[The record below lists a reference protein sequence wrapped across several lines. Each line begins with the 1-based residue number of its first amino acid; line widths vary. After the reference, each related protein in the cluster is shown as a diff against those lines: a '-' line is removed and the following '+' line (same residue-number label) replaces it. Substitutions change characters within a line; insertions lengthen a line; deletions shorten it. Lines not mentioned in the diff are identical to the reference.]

1 MSVKEADG
9 SMLLSRI
16 AECVYWSAR
25 YMERV
30 EATARLVKVQ
40 TELFLDLPRSVRM
53 GWSPLLAITGT
64 KDEYLDRHTADTEE
78 PATEDTV
85 ITFLTVDA
93 EHHGSIV
100 ASLARARHNLRI
112 TRSLFPRSAWEEVNE
127 LFLWATDTGAEAVD
141 RRTRVEWMN
150 GVIRRCHLLAGL
162 TASTML
168 HDDLYSFVEMGRFVE
183 RADMTTRVLD
193 VQAHILLRDGQ
204 GKLQPYTDVTWIG
217 VLRALDAS
225 RALRRVAGLATSGA
239 DALRFLLK
247 DPQFPR
253 SVEHCLNQVSRSLLE
268 LPRHEEPM
276 AGCAAVQKVLEDV
289 DVAGLSGDGLH
300 QVASDLQDGLAD
312 LHDLV
317 TETYF
322 SVTRSDSAILA
333 LR

>member
-25 YMERV
+25 YMERA
-30 EATARLVKVQ
+30 EATARLIKVQ
-40 TELFLDLPRSVRM
+40 TELFLDLPRSARV

-64 KDEYLDRHTADTEE
+64 KDEYQGRHSGDTEE
-78 PATEDTV
+78 AV

-93 EHHGSIV
+93 EHPGSIV

-112 TRSLFPRSAWEEVNE
+112 TRSLFPLSAWEEVNE
-127 LFLWATDTGAEAVD
+127 LFLWVADTGADAVD

-168 HDDLYSFVEMGRFVE
+168 HDDLYSFVEMGRFLE

-204 GKLQPYTDVTWIG
+204 GKLQPYADVTWIG

-225 RALRRVAGLATSGA
+225 RVLRRVAGLSTSGA

-253 SVEHCLNQVSRSLLE
+253 SVEHCLNQVARSLIE
-268 LPRHEEPM
+268 LPRYEEPM

-300 QVASDLQDGLAD
+300 QVASDVQDGLAD

>member
-1 MSVKEADG
+1 MTAKEADG

-25 YMERV
+25 YMERA

-40 TELFLDLPRSVRM
+40 TELFLDLPRSARM

-64 KDEYLDRHTADTEE
+64 KDEYLGRHTSVTMEPDTEV
-78 PATEDTV
+78 PDTEDAV

-93 EHHGSIV
+93 EHPGSIV

-112 TRSLFPRSAWEEVNE
+112 TRSLFPLSAWEEVNK
-127 LFLWATDTGAEAVD
+127 LFLWVTDTAAEAVD
-141 RRTRVEWMN
+141 RRSRVEWMN

-204 GKLQPYTDVTWIG
+204 GKLQPYADVTWIG

-225 RALRRVAGLATSGA
+225 RALRRVAGL
-239 DALRFLLK
+239 
-247 DPQFPR
+247 
-253 SVEHCLNQVSRSLLE
+253 
-268 LPRHEEPM
+268 
-276 AGCAAVQKVLEDV
+276 
-289 DVAGLSGDGLH
+289 
-300 QVASDLQDGLAD
+300 
-312 LHDLV
+312 
-317 TETYF
+317 
-322 SVTRSDSAILA
+322 
-333 LR
+333 